1 MNHSCT
7 CVPLCNVFYAEIN
20 LIILSNHPKP
30 ACGKQVNNQ
39 TMKYQPGDKILVL
52 LTDEEGTVVEI
63 MNEKMV
69 LIEVKG
75 VKFPAYTD
83 QIDFPYFK
91 MFSEKF
97 KAEKKKVFID
107 QVQKEKFVP
116 KAKEGNG
123 VLLSFLPV
131 YDKDIFDD
139 DIVEKFKLYLVNQ
152 NETAYT
158 FTYNLMI
165 GGESDFQLKNTIEP
179 LSDFYLHDVRFEGLS
194 DSPRFEFEF
203 ALKEPDKKK
212 APYFETSLKIKAKQ
226 LFKKIEEIQLKNEP
240 GFSYLLLD
248 EYPRKVEETKVDLSR
263 LGNAGFRIYDAN
275 NIKQN
280 LEPARTVVD
289 LHIEKLTDS
298 WKHLTNFEI
307 LTMQLKA
314 FEKYYE
320 LAVAHYQSSLTII
333 HGVGTGKLR
342 DEIHD
347 ILRLKN
353 EVSTFVNQ
361 YSQQYG
367 YGATEIYF
375 EYK

>member
-1 MNHSCT
+1 
-7 CVPLCNVFYAEIN
+7 
-20 LIILSNHPKP
+20 
-30 ACGKQVNNQ
+30 
-39 TMKYQPGDKILVL
+39 MKYQPGDKIIVL
-52 LTDEEGTVVEI
+52 LTEEEGKVLEI

-91 MFSEKF
+91 MFSEQRKV
-97 KAEKKKVFID
+97 EKKKVFID
-107 QVQKEKFVP
+107 QVQKEKAKP
-116 KAKEGNG
+116 KVKEGNG
-123 VLLSFLPV
+123 VQLLFIPV
-131 YDKDIFDD
+131 FDKDIFDD
-139 DIVEKFKLYLVNQ
+139 DIVEKFRLYLVNQ

-165 GGESDFQLKNTIEP
+165 GGETDFQLKNTIEP
-179 LSDFYLHDVRFEGLS
+179 LSDFYLHDVKFEDLS

-212 APYFETSLKIKAKQ
+212 APFYESSLKLKAKQ

-240 GFSYLLLD
+240 GFSYVLMED
-248 EYPRKVEETKVDLSR
+248 YPDRVEEESVDLSR
-263 LGNAGFRIYDAN
+263 LGNAGFRVYDAN
-275 NIKQN
+275 RIKQN

-298 WKHLTNFEI
+298 WKHLSNFEI
-307 LTMQLKA
+307 LSIQLKA

-320 LAVAHYQSSLTII
+320 LAVAHYQPSLTII
-333 HGVGTGKLR
+333 HGVGAGKLR

-347 ILRLKN
+347 ILRLKK
-353 EVSTFVNQ
+353 EVKSFVNQ
-361 YSQQYG
+361 YSHQYG